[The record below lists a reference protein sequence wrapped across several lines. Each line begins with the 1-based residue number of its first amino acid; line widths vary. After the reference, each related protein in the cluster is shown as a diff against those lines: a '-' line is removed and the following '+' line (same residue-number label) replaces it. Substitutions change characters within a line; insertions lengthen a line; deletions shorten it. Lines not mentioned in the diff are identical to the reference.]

1 MLMQHIG
8 VGYFGYYRAT
18 AYAMKHSLMPE
29 IAKLRMKALNFWD
42 KHGIRAATDAFDVST
57 RTLYWWRRLLRT
69 GGPEALIPRS
79 KAPLVRRSRHWHPDV
94 LKEIRRL
101 RTELPNL
108 GKEQI
113 FVRLKPWCEAR
124 HFTCPSTSTIGRII
138 AGAHDKMRMIPVRL
152 SARGKARLIKKRS
165 VKPRRP
171 KQYRPVKTGELI
183 GMDAIELRMGDLRR
197 YIITMIDEH
206 SDYALALA
214 VPSLNSD
221 ITSHFFS
228 KATKLFPVAIRQV
241 VTDNGKEFLGN
252 FDKTLQEASIK
263 HIWTYPYTPKMNA
276 TCERFNRTLREH
288 PENNQ
293 FHFTEEFTVLR
304 SGGVETRRP
313 DIVCF
318 VNGIPL
324 AVIEAK
330 SPAGHGKKGPTIDEG
345 ISQSIRNQ
353 LNDEIPQLFV
363 YSQLLLSINGHD
375 GRYGTCHT
383 PMKFWAAWRE
393 EDITDPQMYAL
404 RNHPLSTEQI
414 HALFDHRPSV
424 DLKWYQQLIDGGE
437 LAVSGQDKLLISL
450 LSPERLLEMTR
461 FFTLFDKKTGK
472 IVARY
477 QQVFGIKRLLERIS
491 TRRPD
496 GGREGGVIWHT
507 TGSGKSYTMVFLS
520 KALILHDS
528 LKQCRIV
535 VVTDRVDL
543 EGQLSG
549 TFVSGGELAGKDDK
563 AKAMATSGQKLAQQ
577 IGSGKERII
586 FTLIQKFNSATKL
599 PECVNTSPDI
609 IVLIDEGHRSQ
620 GGENH
625 VRMKLA
631 LPNAAFVA
639 FTGTPLLKEDK
650 TTNKF
655 GPIVHAYTMQRAVE
669 DKAVTPLLYEERIPD
684 LEVNDRAIDAWF
696 DRITDGLSEA
706 QKADLKRKYA
716 RKGEVYSAD
725 DRIRLIALDIATH
738 FSKNIDEGL
747 KGQLAC
753 DSKISAIKY
762 KKYLD
767 EAGLFESAVVISP
780 PDTREGNTEVDE
792 SKLPE
797 VTKWWKDNVG
807 TQDESVYTRNIIS
820 RFDTDEKLKLLI
832 VVDKLLT
839 GFDEPKN
846 TVLYIDKPLKSHN
859 LIQAIA
865 RVNRLHP
872 LKKFGLLIDYRGI
885 LAELDTTIGKYQD
898 LASRTQG
905 GYDIKDIDGLYSAMS
920 SEYKRLPHLYNQLW
934 AIFAGVKNK
943 NDTEQLRAVLVPK
956 MEERDGEMVDIHQK
970 TRDDFFEALTAF
982 AGCLKVALQSATFF
996 TDKSFTEQDRNLYK
1010 ETVKQM
1016 SSLRQWAMQV
1026 SGEQVNYDDYAE
1038 QVKKLLDKHVTGV
1051 EVREPDGVYEVGKM
1065 GKSEK
1070 PEEWDNN
1077 KTRNETDIIKTRV
1090 TKMIEQELRDD
1101 PYAQEAFSKLLR
1113 MAIEEAEKLF
1123 DHPLKQYLLFREFE
1137 EQVEARK
1144 LSDIPDA
1151 LAVNKHAQAY
1161 YGVFKKELPEVF
1173 AVNDVQVQDKWT
1185 KLAFEVDNI
1194 IVKAVAEN
1202 SLNPQDIEKVVK
1214 TSLLP
1219 LLFTACREIGAGM
1232 NQVNRIVETII
1243 QILRV
1248 GLMKS

>member
-1 MLMQHIG
+1 MNQ
-8 VGYFGYYRAT
+8 T
-18 AYAMKHSLMPE
+18 
-29 IAKLRMKALNFWD
+29 
-42 KHGIRAATDAFDVST
+42 
-57 RTLYWWRRLLRT
+57 
-69 GGPEALIPRS
+69 
-79 KAPLVRRSRHWHPDV
+79 
-94 LKEIRRL
+94 
-101 RTELPNL
+101 
-108 GKEQI
+108 
-113 FVRLKPWCEAR
+113 
-124 HFTCPSTSTIGRII
+124 
-138 AGAHDKMRMIPVRL
+138 
-152 SARGKARLIKKRS
+152 
-165 VKPRRP
+165 
-171 KQYRPVKTGELI
+171 
-183 GMDAIELRMGDLRR
+183 
-197 YIITMIDEH
+197 
-206 SDYALALA
+206 
-214 VPSLNSD
+214 
-221 ITSHFFS
+221 
-228 KATKLFPVAIRQV
+228 
-241 VTDNGKEFLGN
+241 
-252 FDKTLQEASIK
+252 
-263 HIWTYPYTPKMNA
+263 YTPKFQEEYSAKIPALTLLTSLGWTFLSPKQIMDYRGYKQDEVVLRPVLREELSKRSFMA
-276 TCERFNRTLREH
+276 GGKTCQLSEKALDNLISQVCSPALNEGLLKANERMYNHLLYGIAVTEFVDGKKVNPTIALIDWEH

-293 FHFTEEFTVLR
+293 FYFIEEFTVLR

-330 SPAGHGKKGPTIDEG
+330 SPAGHSKKGPTIDEG

-353 LNDEIPQLFV
+353 LNDEIPQLFA
-363 YSQLLLSINGHD
+363 YSQILLSINGHD

-393 EDITDPQMYAL
+393 EDITYAQMYAL
-404 RNHPLSTEQI
+404 RNHKLSTEQI
-414 HALFDHRPSV
+414 HALFDHRPSA
-424 DLKWYQQLIDGGE
+424 DLDWYQQLIAAGE

-528 LKQCRIV
+528 LKRCRIV
-535 VVTDRVDL
+535 VVTDRIDL
-543 EGQLSG
+543 EEQLSS
-549 TFVSGGELAGKDDK
+549 TFASGGELAGKKDK
-563 AKAMATSGQKLAQQ
+563 ANAMATSGQMLAKQ